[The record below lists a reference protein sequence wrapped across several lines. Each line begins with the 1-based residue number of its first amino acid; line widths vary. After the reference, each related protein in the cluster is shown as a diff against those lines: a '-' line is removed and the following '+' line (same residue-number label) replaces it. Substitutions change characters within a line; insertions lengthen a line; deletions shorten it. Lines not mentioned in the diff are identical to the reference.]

1 MAAEVCVDPCG
12 FGTLFAKNL
21 PHILEKIFF
30 SLDYTSY
37 NRCMLVSKIWNKLLT
52 SEPYQKKGRSVFKDE
67 ILEHEDHLHLA
78 SIEGNKAKVERLLSH
93 FLVDV
98 NCESAPLRVA
108 AHLGH
113 KDVVQLLLDK
123 GADPNKTNY
132 DGWTPLHGA
141 ASRGHTNVVQLLL
154 ERGAD
159 PIKSDNYGHTPQYKA
174 VVNGHKG
181 VVQCLLDKG
190 VDLRYYNFDG
200 GPLYN
205 GLQYKV

>member
-1 MAAEVCVDPCG
+1 MAAEDCVDTCG
-12 FGTLFAKNL
+12 FGSLFAKNV
-21 PHILEKIFF
+21 PHILEKIFL
-30 SLDYTSY
+30 SLDYESY
-37 NRCMLVSKIWNKLLT
+37 NTCMKVSRVWNKLLT
-52 SEPYQKKGRSVFKDE
+52 SELYQRKGRSLFNDE
-67 ILEHEDHLHLA
+67 ILEHEDRLQLA
-78 SIEGNKAKVERLLSH
+78 SIAGNKAEVERLVSH

-123 GADPNKTNY
+123 GADPNKTDH
-132 DGWTPLHGA
+132 DGWTPLHEA
-141 ASRGHTNVVQLLL
+141 ASSGHTNVFQLLL

-159 PIKSDNYGHTPQYKA
+159 PIKSDRYGHTPQYRA

-190 VDLRYYNFDG
+190 VDLRYYNFG
-200 GPLYN
+200 GGLLYN